1 MQVHHR
7 KSPRRRGAAAVFV
20 AVTMFALLGFASLTL
35 DAGYLFNT
43 HGEVQAAAD
52 AGSLGGA
59 SALFRETD
67 EVRPRSIEIGE
78 LNVAAGEGVQ
88 VPPGLVVMG
97 RWSYLEQTFYPE
109 TDPKRA
115 NAVRVAA
122 NRDDVPYFFASLFG
136 ISEFDTTRFATAHRV
151 PPCGGVWG
159 LNGVETRG
167 DLMTDSYD
175 STVAPYD
182 PANPRLHGD
191 VCSNGEILVSG
202 SALIK
207 GDAGPGPFDIVD
219 ISGNGEVYGATS
231 PAADYMNFP
240 MPDLTDVSMTNNNGV
255 IGMTDGGLDPFSR
268 GGPQDLYVGN
278 GGDNL
283 TLPPGEYYF
292 TSIELRSQA
301 TITVTGPTTIY
312 VSGDFNAGG
321 GTIANLTNNPHN
333 LQIVST
339 GENVSLNGGTGFH
352 GSVYAPSANI
362 SMLGNSQ
369 YFGKFVG
376 ETVEIGGNAMIHVD
390 ESVPFANRPD
400 SEPYLVQ

>member
-1 MQVHHR
+1 
-7 KSPRRRGAAAVFV
+7 
-20 AVTMFALLGFASLTL
+20 MFALLGFASLTL

-59 SALFRETD
+59 SALFRELD
-67 EVRPRSIEIGE
+67 QIVPRSIAVGE
-78 LNVAAGEGVQ
+78 LNVAAGDGVEVPAGQ
-88 VPPGLVVMG
+88 VVVG

-109 TDPKRA
+109 SDPQRA
-115 NAVRVAA
+115 NAVRVLAS
-122 NRDDVPYFFASLFG
+122 RDAVPYFFAGLFG
-136 ISEFDTTRFATAHRV
+136 ITEFHTDRFATAHRV

-159 LNGVETRG
+159 LSGVETRG
-167 DLMTDSYD
+167 DLTTDSFD

-182 PANPRLHGD
+182 PDNPGLHGD
-191 VCSNGEILVSG
+191 VCSNGEISVGG

-231 PAADYMNFP
+231 PASDYMNFP
-240 MPDLTDVSMTNNNGV
+240 MPDLTDAQLNNDNGL
-255 IGMTDGGLDPFSR
+255 IGMTDLGFNPIDAANPGRLV
-268 GGPQDLYVGN
+268 VGN

-283 TLPPGEYYF
+283 TLAPGTYYF
-292 TSIELRSQA
+292 DSIELKSQG

-312 VSGDFNAGG
+312 VSGDFKAGG

-333 LQIVST
+333 LQIIST
-339 GENVSLNGGTGFH
+339 GENVSLRGGAGFH
-352 GSVYAPSANI
+352 GSVYAPEANI

-376 ETVEIGGNAMIHVD
+376 GTVEIGGNAKIHVD
-390 ESVPFANRPD
+390 ESIPFANRPE